1 MQAVL
6 GAVAP
11 TLLRAAGGAAT
22 NIIGAGIGNAAS
34 RAGTAGRNY
43 DDVLDHAKSL
53 GFDMNELA
61 NAAAQRAQT
70 DTKFQQG
77 VGMEN
82 LAFSRGLNA
91 DQMRQNTYNTMAVN
105 EQANRFQAAQGLVDA
120 YNQARNTNANL
131 MANTL
136 RF

>member
-1 MQAVL
+1 MQAVI

-11 TLLRAAGGAAT
+11 TLLRAAGSAAT
-22 NIIGAGIGNAAS
+22 NIVGAGMGNISS
-34 RAGTAGRNY
+34 RAATAGRSY

-61 NAAAQRAQT
+61 NAAASRAQT
-70 DTKFQQG
+70 DMKFQQG

-82 LAFSRGLNA
+82 QAFARGLNA
-91 DQMRQNTYNTMAVN
+91 DQMRQNTYNNMAQN
-105 EQANRFQAAQGLVDA
+105 EQQNRFNAAQGLVDA
-120 YNQARNTNANL
+120 YNSARQTNANL

>member
-1 MQAVL
+1 MQAIV

-11 TLLRAAGGAAT
+11 TLLRAAG
-22 NIIGAGIGNAAS
+22 NAAS
-34 RAGTAGRNY
+34 NIAGAGAGNFASRAATAGRNY
-43 DDVLDHAKSL
+43 DDVLNHAQSL

-61 NAAAQRAQT
+61 NAASQRAQT
-70 DTKFQQG
+70 DMRFQQG

-82 LAFSRGLNA
+82 QAFARGLNA
-91 DQMRQNTYNTMAVN
+91 DQMRQNTYNQMAVN
-105 EQANRFQAAQGLVDA
+105 EQANRFAAAQGLVDA
-120 YNQARNTNANL
+120 YNNARQTNANF

>member
-1 MQAVL
+1 MQAVI

-11 TLLRAAGGAAT
+11 TLLRAAGSAAT
-22 NIIGAGIGNAAS
+22 NIVGAGIGNAAS
-34 RAGTAGRNY
+34 RAATAGRNY
-43 DDVLDHAKSL
+43 DDVLNHAQSL
-53 GFDMNELA
+53 GYDLNELA
-61 NAAAQRAQT
+61 NAAAQRAQN

-91 DQMRQNTYNTMAVN
+91 DQMRQQTYNNMAQN
-105 EQANRFQAAQGLVDA
+105 EQQNRFNAAQGLVDA
-120 YNQARNTNANL
+120 YNNARQTNANL

>member
-1 MQAVL
+1 MQAVI

-11 TLLRAAGGAAT
+11 SLLRAAGSAASNIAGAA
-22 NIIGAGIGNAAS
+22 IGNAAG
-34 RAGTAGRNY
+34 RAATAGRNY
-43 DDVLDHAKSL
+43 DDVLDQAKAL

-61 NAAAQRAQT
+61 NAATARAQT
-70 DTKFQQG
+70 DMRFQQG

-82 LAFSRGLNA
+82 QAFARGLNA
-91 DQMRQNTYNTMAVN
+91 DQMRQNTYNNMAIN
-105 EQANRFQAAQGLVDA
+105 EQQNRFNAAQGLVDA

>member
-1 MQAVL
+1 MQALV

-11 TLLRAAGGAAT
+11 TLLKAAGSAAT
-22 NIIGAGIGNAAS
+22 NIVGAGVGNVAS
-34 RAGTAGRNY
+34 RAATAGRNY
-43 DDVLDHAKSL
+43 DDVLNHAKSL

-61 NAAAQRAQT
+61 NAAASRAQ
-70 DTKFQQG
+70 DDMKFQQG

-82 LAFSRGLNA
+82 QAFARGLNA
-91 DQMRQNTYNTMAVN
+91 DQMRQNTYNQMAVN
-105 EQANRFQAAQGLVDA
+105 EQANRFNAAQGLVDA
-120 YNQARNTNANL
+120 YNSARATTANL